1 MINGI
6 DDRSQFGEDLAT
18 LIKKVDKSGDGEF
31 NFTEFGDMV
40 NTLTVPIGPN

>member
-6 DDRSQFGEDLAT
+6 DDRGQFGEDMAS

-31 NFTEFGDMV
+31 NFTEFGDMIHSV
-40 NTLTVPIGPN
+40 TVKLLQP